1 MAPLLGDD
9 VPVPAVFEAHNP
21 AFVADGSEGKNHM
34 MYDNVYVNLFLLVV
48 SYGCIMF
55 VVNSVFFESF
65 VLIDILSIND

>member
-1 MAPLLGDD
+1 MARLLGDD

-34 MYDNVYVNLFLLVV
+34 MYDNVYVNVFLLVV
-48 SYGCIMF
+48 SYGCLMF

>member
-1 MAPLLGDD
+1 MALLLGDD

-48 SYGCIMF
+48 SYGCLMF

>member
-1 MAPLLGDD
+1 MAPPLGDD

-48 SYGCIMF
+48 SYGCLMF

>member
-1 MAPLLGDD
+1 MALLLGDD

-21 AFVADGSEGKNHM
+21 AFVADGSEGKNHI

>member
-1 MAPLLGDD
+1 MAPLLCDD

-34 MYDNVYVNLFLLVV
+34 MYDIVYVNLFLLVV

>member
-1 MAPLLGDD
+1 MALLLGDD
-9 VPVPAVFEAHNP
+9 VPVPSVSEAHNP

-65 VLIDILSIND
+65 ILIAILSIND

>member
-1 MAPLLGDD
+1 MALLLGDD

-34 MYDNVYVNLFLLVV
+34 MYDNVYVNVFLLVV
-48 SYGCIMF
+48 SYGCLMF

>member
-34 MYDNVYVNLFLLVV
+34 MYDNVYVNLFLLMV

>member
-34 MYDNVYVNLFLLVV
+34 MYDNVYVNVFLLVV
-48 SYGCIMF
+48 SYGCLMF